1 MHCISAK
8 FVPHLLTNEQKDNWV
23 NISQDMLANADGDE
37 NFLKNIMTGDKTWV
51 YGYNVET

>member
-1 MHCISAK
+1 
-8 FVPHLLTNEQKDNWV
+8 
-23 NISQDMLANADGDE
+23 MLANADGDE